1 MNAYIALIATSIHSW
16 QRLKSRAT
24 DAVSCQC
31 ARIKEKRKK
40 KKAIW
45 EELNISSP
53 KCKMFLKKKKGL
65 LNFRIAH

>member
-40 KKAIW
+40 KKGYLGRIKYKLSQVQNVFEK
-45 EELNISSP
+45 EERSP
-53 KCKMFLKKKKGL
+53 
-65 LNFRIAH
+65 